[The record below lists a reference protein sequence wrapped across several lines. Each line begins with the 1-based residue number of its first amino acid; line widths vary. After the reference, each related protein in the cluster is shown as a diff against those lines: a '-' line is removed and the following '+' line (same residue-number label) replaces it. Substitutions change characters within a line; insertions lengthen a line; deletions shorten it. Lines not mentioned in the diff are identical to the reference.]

1 MCGVKLR
8 DALLQ
13 NSTENIKAKNIIY
26 FYLMVQWAEFQ
37 MRFPSL
43 RVYGMFK
50 EELKADDHKSLN
62 LSKIEG

>member
-1 MCGVKLR
+1 MLE
-8 DALLQ
+8 

-26 FYLMVQWAEFQ
+26 FYLMVQWAE
-37 MRFPSL
+37 FPSL

>member
-1 MCGVKLR
+1 MLYYKESVQMLE
-8 DALLQ
+8 

-26 FYLMVQWAEFQ
+26 FYLMVQWAE
-37 MRFPSL
+37 FPSL